1 VSVGVQRL
9 RDEPEAIR
17 QGAID
22 KGEDPSVV
30 DRALAVDATRRR
42 LQSESDALKAERNS
56 ASKQIGEAI
65 RGGAR
70 PDGPE
75 VAALRAASTEAGAR
89 IDAIDRELAAAEA
102 ELDDLLLRIP
112 NPADPEV
119 PVGGEESNVVV
130 RTWGEL

>member
-1 VSVGVQRL
+1 MSVGVQRL
-9 RDEPEAIR
+9 RDEPDRIR

-22 KGEDPSVV
+22 KREDPSIV
-30 DRALAVDATRRR
+30 DRALETDARRRR
-42 LQSESDALKAERNS
+42 LQQESDGLKAQRNA

-75 VAALRAASTEAGAR
+75 VAALRDASTAAGAR
-89 IDAIDRELAAAEA
+89 ITEIDAELAEA
-102 ELDDLLLRIP
+102 ETTLEELLLRIP

-119 PVGGEESNVVV
+119 PVGG
-130 RTWGEL
+130 